1 VAKTL
6 ETLLK
11 LKGKVDPSLQRA
23 LKQANSKTVREAQK
37 TSRKVQSTFAGMAKK
52 AAAYIGAAFAVRS
65 MVDFGKASIEAAQD
79 EVLAQTKLAEVMRQR
94 MGATEDQTEKILDLA
109 SAQQKLGVIGDEVQV
124 AGAQQL
130 ATFLKQTSSLETL
143 IPAMNNLAAQQKG
156 VNATQEDLVNIANLM
171 GKAIQG
177 QTGALR
183 RVGISFSEAEEKV
196 LKYGNESER
205 AAMMAQ
211 VITNNVGNMNEEIA
225 KTDFG
230 KYTQAKNIV
239 SDLQETVGK
248 QLMPIVGNIA
258 QKFLPLIEK
267 GFVWIGS
274 LIEKLSP
281 LLGKLAD
288 LIMPVLDTLG
298 QLLAE
303 VIEPLI
309 EPLTEITEAILPV
322 LSTVLGAIMDAVRP
336 LLKAGMKI
344 INTLLPPLLKL
355 LEPLNDILQLVGE
368 AVGWVAEMIGGV
380 LTEALNAIMPIIEP
394 LLDGLRGVIDFL
406 VGVFTLDWE
415 RAWEGI
421 KAIFEGIWNSLIG
434 IVRGVINAIIGIL
447 NALVEAYNATIGE
460 VGSWIGVNIKI
471 TPIGYLAEGATVTRP
486 ALAVIG
492 EAGPETVVPHNNKP
506 RSRMLLRE
514 AAAGVGMSLG
524 GNTFVY
530 QPSITLPPGADKKDF
545 QQVLDEDFE
554 RFKKWMDRYAEE
566 EGRLAF
572 A

>member
-94 MGATEDQTEKILDLA
+94 MGATEDQTQKILDLA

-124 AGAQQL
+124 AGGQQL
-130 ATFLKQTSSLETL
+130 ATFLNQTSSLESL

-156 VNATQEDLVNIANLM
+156 VNATQEDMVNIANLM
-171 GKAIQG
+171 GKAMHG

-183 RVGISFSEAEEKV
+183 RVGIVFSEAEEEV
-196 LKYGNESER
+196 LKYGNETER
-205 AAMMAQ
+205 AATLAQ
-211 VITNNVGNMNEEIA
+211 VVTNNVGNMNEEIA

-230 KYTQAKNIV
+230 KFTQAKNII
-239 SDLQETVGK
+239 SDMQETVGK

-309 EPLTEITEAILPV
+309 EPLTEIAEAILPI
-322 LSTVLGAIMDAVRP
+322 LSTFLGAIMDAVKP

-344 INTLLPPLLKL
+344 INRLLPPLLKL
-355 LEPLNDILQLVGE
+355 LEPLNDILRLVGE

-380 LTEALNAIMPIIEP
+380 LTEALNAIMPVIEP

-447 NALVEAYNATIGE
+447 NAMVEAYNVTIGE

-492 EAGPETVVPHNNKP
+492 EAGAETVVPHNNRP

-545 QQVLDEDFE
+545 QQVLDDDFE
-554 RFKKWMDRYAEE
+554 RFKKWMDRYSEE

>member
-1 VAKTL
+1 MAKTL

-94 MGATEDQTEKILDLA
+94 MGATEDQTQKILDLA

-124 AGAQQL
+124 AGGQQL
-130 ATFLKQTSSLETL
+130 ATFLNQTSSLESL

-156 VNATQEDLVNIANLM
+156 VNATQEDMVNIANLM
-171 GKAIQG
+171 GKAMHG

-183 RVGISFSEAEEKV
+183 RVGIVFSEAEEEV
-196 LKYGNESER
+196 LKYGNETER
-205 AAMMAQ
+205 AATLAQ
-211 VITNNVGNMNEEIA
+211 VVTNNVGNMNEEIA

-230 KYTQAKNIV
+230 KFTQAKNII
-239 SDLQETVGK
+239 SDMQETVGK

-309 EPLTEITEAILPV
+309 EPLTEIAEAILPI
-322 LSTVLGAIMDAVRP
+322 LSTFLGAIMDAVKP

-344 INTLLPPLLKL
+344 INRLLPPLLKL
-355 LEPLNDILQLVGE
+355 LEPLNDILRLVGE

-380 LTEALNAIMPIIEP
+380 LTEALNAIMPVIEP

-447 NALVEAYNATIGE
+447 NAMVEAYNVTIGE

-492 EAGPETVVPHNNKP
+492 EAGAETVVPHNNRP

-545 QQVLDEDFE
+545 QQVLDDDFE
-554 RFKKWMDRYAEE
+554 RFKKWMDRYSEE

>member
-1 VAKTL
+1 MAKTL

-94 MGATEDQTEKILDLA
+94 MGATEDQTQKILDLA

-124 AGAQQL
+124 AGGQQL
-130 ATFLKQTSSLETL
+130 ATFLNQTSSLESL

-156 VNATQEDLVNIANLM
+156 VNATQEDMVNIANLM
-171 GKAIQG
+171 GKAMHG

-183 RVGISFSEAEEKV
+183 RVGIVFSEAEEEV
-196 LKYGNESER
+196 LKYGNETER
-205 AAMMAQ
+205 AATLAQ
-211 VITNNVGNMNEEIA
+211 VVTNNVGNMNEELA

-230 KYTQAKNIV
+230 KFTQAKNIV

-309 EPLTEITEAILPV
+309 EPLTEIAEAILPV
-322 LSTVLGAIMDAVRP
+322 LSTVLGAIMDAVKP

-344 INTLLPPLLKL
+344 INRLLPPLLKL
-355 LEPLNDILQLVGE
+355 LEPLNDILRLVGE

-380 LTEALNAIMPIIEP
+380 LTEALNAIMPVIEP

-406 VGVFTLDWE
+406 VGVFALDWE

-447 NALVEAYNATIGE
+447 NAMVEAYNVTIGE
-460 VGSWIGVNIKI
+460 VGGVLGINIKI

-492 EAGPETVVPHNNKP
+492 EAGAETVVPHNNKP

-514 AAAGVGMSLG
+514 AAAGVGMALG

-530 QPSITLPPGADKKDF
+530 QPRITLPPGADKKDF
-545 QQVLDEDFE
+545 QQVLDDDFE